1 MTFSRIMIAVERP
14 PLAFE
19 VAETG
24 FALAKALQAQVIL
37 VHVNAP
43 ALLYGTDSV
52 VPVEQIENHMMAAA
66 DQLLADLTNRYGAD
80 LSPLTLVLE
89 GNTEQKILEAVN
101 GIKPDLLVIG
111 THGKRLW
118 RDMLLGSISET
129 IIRHSA
135 CPVMLIRE
143 TDIQ

>member
-1 MTFSRIMIAVERP
+1 MTFAKILIAVERP
-14 PLAFE
+14 PLAFK

-24 FALAKALQAQVIL
+24 FALAKALQAQVTL

-43 ALLYGTDSV
+43 ALLYSTDSA

-66 DQLLADLTNRYGAD
+66 EQRLADLTNRYGAD

-101 GIKPDLLVIG
+101 DIKPDLLVIG

-129 IIRHSA
+129 IIRH
-135 CPVMLIRE
+135 
-143 TDIQ
+143 